1 LSEVDN
7 SVAPEPADDSALSPD
22 GATASAAPE
31 GAAVESA
38 PFESAA
44 TPSAPASSALCQ
56 NAQREL
62 ARLAELPMA
71 EHPDV
76 YQGIH
81 AELQAALAAID
92 DA

>member
-1 LSEVDN
+1 MSELENPDV
-7 SVAPEPADDSALSPD
+7 PEP
-22 GATASAAPE
+22 T
-31 GAAVESA
+31 GAAEPA
-38 PFESAA
+38 PGPRGDENSL
-44 TPSAPASSALCQ
+44 SH
-56 NAQREL
+56 NAQSEL
-62 ARLAELPMA
+62 ARLAGLPMA

>member
-1 LSEVDN
+1 L
-7 SVAPEPADDSALSPD
+7 PELEDPAAHDDPA
-22 GATASAAPE
+22 E
-31 GAAVESA
+31 Q
-38 PFESAA
+38 
-44 TPSAPASSALCQ
+44 APAGENSLGHDAR
-56 NAQREL
+56 REL

-71 EHPDV
+71 DHPDV